1 MTLTLAAEA
10 SKNLESVASAP
21 TYWIA
26 AVSAAKEELTTKNTK
41 NTKNTIDNTPFY
53 PPCFS
58 LGSATPIL

>member
-26 AVSAAKEELTTKNTK
+26 AVSAAEE
-41 NTKNTIDNTPFY
+41 F
-53 PPCFS
+53 
-58 LGSATPIL
+58 